1 MRNTHPS
8 LTKSR
13 LGSVC
18 NMRQTDKRK
27 PKNIKKVDHIT
38 IALILALVAIGIIT
52 IANSLAEPTTGDMTL
67 LARLSCLNLRY
78 PLLQLAWCGLGLICI
93 WLISRMDYQVMG
105 DFIKL
110 AYLAILIL
118 LIAVYLFGGSTRG
131 VSGWF
136 SIGSTRAF
144 QPSEFGKIVL
154 ILMLAKYCG
163 DSMNRNDGRIKG
175 WKDIATAF
183 IITAIPVALVAL
195 QPDWGTAVV
204 YVCILIGILFAA
216 HMSWQAIAITGVSAL
231 VAMPL
236 TYFFILNQ
244 EQKQRI
250 LTFLNPQS
258 SNVLDELYH
267 STIGEE
273 VIRSG
278 GAFGKGLLS
287 EGSITQ
293 LGYLPEQHT
302 DYIFA
307 SLVEAFGFIGG
318 TLLIVIYFA
327 LIARTLYIGQKSRD
341 SFGML
346 ICAGVASMMLAHIF
360 ENIGM
365 LVGLMP
371 VTGIPLPF
379 VSYGGSNM
387 LANMISYGFV
397 INVWMRRQQKYTSP
411 VRMAPITPA

>member
-1 MRNTHPS
+1 MRS
-8 LTKSR
+8 KE
-13 LGSVC
+13 
-18 NMRQTDKRK
+18 KRT
-27 PKNIKKVDHIT
+27 PKIVKKADHLT
-38 IALILALVAIGIIT
+38 IALILGLVAIGIIT
-52 IANSLAEPTTGDMTL
+52 MANCLAEPTTGDMTL
-67 LARLSCLNLRY
+67 LAKLSSLDLHY
-78 PLLQLAWCGLGLICI
+78 PLLQLAWCGLGFVCI
-93 WLISRMDYQVMG
+93 WLISKMDYQVVG

-110 AYLAILIL
+110 AYLAIIIL
-118 LIAVYLFGGSTRG
+118 LVSVKLFGGNTRG
-131 VSGWF
+131 VNGWF

-154 ILMLAKYCG
+154 IMILAKLCG
-163 DSMNRNDGRIKG
+163 DSMDRNDGRLKG
-175 WKDIATAF
+175 AKDILVALGVTAV
-183 IITAIPVALVAL
+183 PVALIAW

-204 YVCILIGILFAA
+204 YLCILAGMLFAA
-216 HMSWQAIAITGVSAL
+216 RISWRVIAVTGVSAL

-236 TYFFILNQ
+236 TYYFILND
-244 EQKQRI
+244 EGKKRI
-250 LTFLNPQS
+250 LTFLNPNS
-258 SNVLDELYH
+258 DVLNEAYH
-267 STIGEE
+267 YTIGEE

-307 SLVEAFGFIGG
+307 SLVEAMGFVGG
-318 TLLIVIYFA
+318 VLLILVYFA
-327 LIARTLYIGQKSRD
+327 LIVRTLFIAQKSRD
-341 SFGML
+341 HFGML

-365 LVGLMP
+365 LIGLMP
-371 VTGIPLPF
+371 ITGIPLPF

-397 INVWMRRQQKYTSP
+397 INVWMRRQQKYKSP
-411 VRMAPITPA
+411 VRMAPMTPA